1 MRRLLVFLFATYT
14 TAVFSQEIPAKEI
27 DIQQLLDELISY
39 QDEDLN
45 YEELYENYLQLLQ
58 QPLNLNTASAE
69 QLRSVYILSEN
80 QVQELIAYRKEQ
92 GKLLSLYEL
101 QTLPSFDLQT
111 IQKIAPFV
119 TVSDPTRLT
128 KTLIDNILHNKNN
141 YLLLRYERTLQQRE
155 GFAALDSQKQFLG
168 ARDKYYMR
176 FRTSMPNDF
185 SMGFTVEQDAG
196 ESFRWNPSAHHY
208 GTDFISFHLQAQ
220 NKGIVKNLIVGD
232 YQLQAGQGLL
242 CGGTF
247 STGKGGETISTIR
260 KSNLL
265 GLPYTSADENYY
277 LRGFTTTLSLP
288 KNFFLTTFFSSTRR
302 DANRHADSSRQYV
315 SSLLTTGLHRNAA
328 ELDDRKALGETIMGG
343 ILQYNHKALDV
354 GLIHQYIHYD
364 HPLVREPSAYNQ
376 FTFSGSSNTNY
387 SLYTNYTYHNFT
399 FFTEAAMSSS
409 GGKAWV
415 LGTLGSLT
423 NKLELSL
430 LYRNYQRNFHSFY
443 ANSFS
448 EATLPQN
455 EEGFYW
461 GLKYRLHSKIQFA
474 GYMDL
479 FRFPWLRYRS
489 YSPSVGHEWLLRFH
503 YQPSK
508 TVTFTTQ
515 FREEEKQRNLS
526 MESTLYQTAMGKK
539 QSLFLHA
546 DYSLGPVVRMKSR
559 LQFSTFTMDRETS
572 QGMTAFQDITL
583 DFRKLSISGRYAL
596 FDTDD
601 YDNRQYVYEKNV
613 WLAYSLPA
621 YSGKGIRTYLVVQ
634 YAINQYFTCWLR
646 YAHVRFHDEQSIGSG
661 MDAIA
666 DNERNDVSLQLRIK
680 L

>member
-39 QDEDLN
+39 QDEELN

-69 QLRSVYILSEN
+69 QLRSLYILSES
-80 QVQELIAYRKEQ
+80 QVQEFIAYRREQ

-101 QTLPSFDLQT
+101 QTLPSFDLAT
-111 IQKIAPFV
+111 IQKVAPFV

-128 KTLIDNILHNKNN
+128 KSLFDNILHNKNN
-141 YLLLRYERTLQQRE
+141 YLLLRYEHTLQKKE
-155 GFAALDSQKQFLG
+155 GFTVLDSQKQFLG
-168 ARDKYYMR
+168 VRDKYYMR
-176 FRTSMPNDF
+176 FRSSMTNDF
-185 SMGFTVEQDAG
+185 SIGFTVEQDAG
-196 ESFRWNPSAHHY
+196 ESFRWNPGSQQY
-208 GTDFISFHLQAQ
+208 GVDFISFHLQAQ
-220 NKGIVKNLIVGD
+220 NKGIFKNIILGD

-247 STGKGGETISTIR
+247 STGKGGETINTIR

-277 LRGFTTTLSLP
+277 LRGITTTINLP

-302 DANRHADSSRQYV
+302 DANRQTDSSRQYV
-315 SSLLTTGLHRNAA
+315 SSLLTTGLHRNEA
-328 ELDDRKALGETIMGG
+328 ELKDRKALGETILGG
-343 ILQYNHKALDV
+343 ILQYTHKTLDI
-354 GLIHQYIHYD
+354 GLLHQYIYYN
-364 HPLVREPSAYNQ
+364 HPLVRELSAYNQ

-387 SLYTNYTYHNFT
+387 SAYTNYTYHNFT

-409 GGKAWV
+409 NGKALV
-415 LGTLGSLT
+415 IGALGSLT
-423 NKLELSL
+423 KKLEVSF
-430 LYRNYQRNFHSFY
+430 LYRNYQRNFYSFY

-448 EATLPQN
+448 ESTLPQN

-461 GLKYRLHSKIQFA
+461 GLKYRIHNKVQFA
-474 GYMDL
+474 SYVDL
-479 FRFPWLRYRS
+479 FKFPWLRYRS

-526 MESTLYQTAMGKK
+526 GETTLYQTALGKK
-539 QSLFLHA
+539 RSLFLHA
-546 DYSLGPVVRMKSR
+546 DYSLGHVVKMKSR
-559 LQFSTFTMDRETS
+559 LQFSTFTIDRETT

-583 DFRKLSISGRYAL
+583 DFRKVSISGRYAL
-596 FDTDD
+596 FDTED

-621 YSGKGIRTYLVVQ
+621 YSGEGVRSYLLVQ
-634 YAINQYFTCWLR
+634 YTINQHFTCWLR
-646 YAHVRFHDEQSIGSG
+646 YAHVRFHDQQSIGSG

-666 DNERNDVSLQLRIK
+666 GNERNDISFQLRIK
-680 L
+680 I